1 MKKITT
7 AFLFVLALCA
17 SQANAQFFKKLK
29 EKVNEGNQQQSSS
42 SGSTSKYGYKE
53 PEKIKS
59 DLTILGKYHS
69 LTIRGKS
76 TYQVMPIFEVELIDD
91 SRKNDDGSLRLFL
104 KTVYTENGR
113 TGSGELFRREI
124 TKDQVYFDDN
134 GNEKFLMKIDDNTL
148 VVVQLDRKTWD
159 KLTINDCIMMEIWS
173 KDKSVLEK
181 MKAKGDPYKYT
192 EDAVL
197 TSYVQK
203 ALDINKAK
211 ESAKDGDKLAAHE
224 QANKYAELPEV
235 SKIQPATAKKAM
247 PEVVK
252 KAMAKYHAD
261 VEVLYYYLGYKK
273 GFSAEDNN
281 WQIIKEARRND
292 LGLDK
297 IVTKRAIT
305 LTVVSKNTR
314 GEHYYT
320 VFQMYEDVVP
330 GVMDGSKFTGEYY
343 TTSAGATYGIPKA
356 IAMAN
361 KGK

>member
-1 MKKITT
+1 MKKITV
-7 AFLFVLALCA
+7 LFSLCIALIINQNM
-17 SQANAQFFKKLK
+17 QAQGLLNAILSKK
-29 EKVNEGNQQQSSS
+29 GNSSS
-42 SGSTSKYGYKE
+42 SSATASKT
-53 PEKIKS
+53 PKS
-59 DLTILGKYHS
+59 DLTILGKYNS
-69 LTIRGKS
+69 MTIGGKS
-76 TYQVMPIFEVELIDD
+76 RSYQVMPIFEVELT
-91 SRKNDDGSLRLFL
+91 DGSRVNSDGTKNFILM
-104 KTVYTENGR
+104 TEYTENGR
-113 TGSGELFRREI
+113 TGSGTYYRQEI
-124 TKDQVYFDDN
+124 TKDQVYFDYGGD
-134 GNEKFLMKIDDNTL
+134 EKYLMKIDDNTL
-148 VVVQLDRKTWD
+148 VVVQLDKKTWD
-159 KLTINDCIMMEIWS
+159 RLTINDCIMMEIWS

-181 MKAKGDPYKYT
+181 IKAKGTPYKYT

-211 ESAKDGDKLAAHE
+211 ESAKDGERLAAHE
-224 QANKYAELPEV
+224 QANKYEELPVV
-235 SKIQPATAKKAM
+235 SKFQPASAKKAM

-252 KAMAKYHAD
+252 SAMAKYHAD
-261 VEVLYYYLGYKK
+261 VEVLYYYLGYKS

-305 LTVVSKNTR
+305 LIVVSKNGR

-330 GVMDGSKFTGEYY
+330 GVMDGSKFTGVYY

-356 IAMAN
+356 IAMN
-361 KGK
+361 NMGK